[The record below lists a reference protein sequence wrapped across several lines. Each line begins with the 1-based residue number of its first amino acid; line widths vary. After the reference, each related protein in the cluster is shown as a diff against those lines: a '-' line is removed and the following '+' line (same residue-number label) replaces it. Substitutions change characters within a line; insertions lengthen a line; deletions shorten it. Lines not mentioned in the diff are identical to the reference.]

1 MMSWLLHVLRE
12 IDYRIILVII
22 ILVVI
27 GCCCCC
33 CYFIGK
39 SVYRSNSTPV
49 TVQTVRTVEITPSNK
64 QFYMTKTTPFN
75 QPSSNRLSIPSAPP
89 FNNYPSIPDAPP
101 SINHPSIPNDAP
113 PKYSE
118 AIQTSVKTPP
128 SGETTLWLFKPIQ
141 LVSNYCCIDIA
152 FVLCA
157 RCMYVIHLSS
167 IFSML

>member
-1 MMSWLLHVLRE
+1 MIDHTALLVC
-12 IDYRIILVII
+12 ITCDYRCDDSEACCETNGKLKCCNAAWVWIIIVII

-33 CYFIGK
+33 CYFIGR
-39 SVYRSNSTPV
+39 SVYQSNSTPV

-64 QFYMTKTTPFN
+64 QFYTKTTPFN

-89 FNNYPSIPDAPP
+89 SNNYPSIPDAPP
-101 SINHPSIPNDAP
+101 SSNHPFIPNDAP

-128 SGETTLWLFKPIQ
+128 SGETEL
-141 LVSNYCCIDIA
+141 
-152 FVLCA
+152 
-157 RCMYVIHLSS
+157 
-167 IFSML
+167 